1 MHVFHRIFMWRQMHI
16 ANFETNM
23 LIHRSKSCKI
33 CQLFGRILYAAHS
46 IVIPPSNFFFR
57 VELPWLPRPE
67 GGFLPWRLSE
77 IWLFKEQRY
86 LVLCRQNNFQ
96 FLSMISKIM
105 DRSKQ
110 TEVGSAF
117 EPISFEL
124 WLWSGVIKD
133 YQFEYS
139 LAKLLHD
146 LFLYWACLHLTV
158 YYFRAL
164 QQSLCADDG

>member
-1 MHVFHRIFMWRQMHI
+1 MWRQMQI

-23 LIHRSKSCKI
+23 LIDVHISCKI

-86 LVLCRQNNFQ
+86 LVQLVLCRQNNFQ

-105 DRSKQ
+105 DRSR
-110 TEVGSAF
+110 VC
-117 EPISFEL
+117 L
-124 WLWSGVIKD
+124 WTNKFWASLCLVFSVIKD

-139 LAKLLHD
+139 IRFILILWII
-146 LFLYWACLHLTV
+146 YWACACT
-158 YYFRAL
+158 
-164 QQSLCADDG
+164 

>member
-1 MHVFHRIFMWRQMHI
+1 MWRQMHI

-23 LIHRSKSCKI
+23 LIDQSISCKI

-86 LVLCRQNNFQ
+86 LVQLVLCRQNNFQ

-105 DRSKQ
+105 DR
-110 TEVGSAF
+110 GR
-117 EPISFEL
+117 ICL
-124 WLWSGVIKD
+124 WTNKFWASLCLVFSVIKD
-133 YQFEYS
+133 YQFKYS
-139 LAKLLHD
+139 IRFILILWII
-146 LFLYWACLHLTV
+146 YWACACT
-158 YYFRAL
+158 
-164 QQSLCADDG
+164 